1 MKNILKK
8 KKYLSQINTI
18 YDLVRLA
25 VEVYK
30 NKIAVKVNCDNTIKN
45 ITYEQLYCD
54 IQKVIKVI
62 PKDWRQENLV
72 LLGTFDYDWLVMFLA
87 VILSGNVAVPL
98 DKNQQEIAELIH
110 QCKAKAVYMDETV
123 TEGIEKN
130 SNIKIFRS
138 LSFDDDSINI
148 WEKRKEDT
156 LYTNVNP
163 NVSPDDIA
171 VLIFT
176 SGTTGKS
183 KGVKLS
189 HRNIIDNT
197 KCGLYFIEDQV
208 KTGDCTIPVLPP
220 THMLQIGVGIL
231 TPFYYG
237 VAICIGG
244 SMKYISNYMQMFK
257 PKVLILVPMVVENMY
272 DKVMIQVKKK
282 IPQQKLDKIIT
293 ISNMLRKVGIDIRR
307 YLFKDILKAFGGNL
321 ECIICGG
328 AALNPE
334 VIEGF
339 DNFGICVYEGYGITE
354 CSPILSCNKNKER
367 KAGSVGVLCPPEY
380 CEYSII
386 DGEICVR
393 GSIVFSGY
401 YNDEE
406 ATKEVLYDGW
416 FHTGDFGKIDA
427 DGYLFIT
434 GRKKNLIILSD
445 GNNVS
450 PEEIEERFLDN
461 TYIKS
466 IFVNEQKY
474 KGKKV
479 ITAHVYPN
487 FEDFSSLSEENLHEV
502 INQEIKKVNKTMVAY
517 KRINRVVFYDTDFEK
532 TALGKIKRYMYKED
546 MRDVG

>member
-1 MKNILKK
+1 
-8 KKYLSQINTI
+8 
-18 YDLVRLA
+18 
-25 VEVYK
+25 
-30 NKIAVKVNCDNTIKN
+30 
-45 ITYEQLYCD
+45 
-54 IQKVIKVI
+54 
-62 PKDWRQENLV
+62 
-72 LLGTFDYDWLVMFLA
+72 MFFA
-87 VILSGNVAVPL
+87 IILSGNVAVPIE
-98 DKNQQEIAELIH
+98 KNQKDILELVH
-110 QCKAKAVYMDETV
+110 QCKAKAIYMDASVNEEVEYTND
-123 TEGIEKN
+123 ILILKN
-130 SNIKIFRS
+130 YDAE
-138 LSFDDDSINI
+138 DDVINI
-148 WEKRKEDT
+148 WEKRLDDIS
-156 LYTNVNP
+156 LFTNHNKDI
-163 NVSPDDIA
+163 SPDDIA
-171 VLIFT
+171 TLIYT

-189 HRNIIDNT
+189 HRNVIDNT

-244 SMKYISNYMQMFK
+244 SMKYISNHMKMFK

-272 DKVMIQVKKK
+272 DKVMVQVKKK
-282 IPQQKLDKIIT
+282 ISQSKLDRVIA
-293 ISNMLRKVGIDIRR
+293 ISNFLRKFFGIDIRR
-307 YLFKDILKAFGGNL
+307 YLFKDVLKAFGGKL
-321 ECIICGG
+321 KYIICGG
-328 AALNPE
+328 AALNPD
-334 VIEGF
+334 VIKGF

-367 KAGSVGVLCPPEY
+367 KTGSVGVLCPPEY

-386 DGEICVR
+386 DDEICVR
-393 GSIVFSGY
+393 GNIVFSGY

-406 ATKEVLYDGW
+406 ATEEVLYDGW
-416 FHTGDFGKIDA
+416 FHTGDFGKIDD

-445 GNNVS
+445 GNNIS
-450 PEEIEERFLDN
+450 PEEIEEKFIDN

-474 KGKKV
+474 KDKKV

-487 FEDFSSLSEENLHEV
+487 FEDFGSLSEEKLHEV
-502 INQEIKKVNKTMVAY
+502 IYQGIKKVNKTLVSY
-517 KRINRVVFYDTDFEK
+517 KRINRVIFYETDFEK
-532 TALGKIKRYMYKED
+532 TALGKIKRYMYKEE